1 MKRHIPGCNG
11 SVGVGRILILL
22 FDAYL
27 EVWVIFLIQ
36 EKNLPHFTAPGVIN
50 GCEHFIKESHLI
62 IPNSFYN
69 L

>member
-27 EVWVIFLIQ
+27 EVWVIFFNSR
-36 EKNLPHFTAPGVIN
+36 EKLASFAAPGVIN